1 MAKEKTGKSLV
12 IVESPSKSKTIEKYL
27 GNEFIVTSCKGHIR
41 DLKTTGYGG
50 FGIDIDNGFQPMY
63 KLINDKLPVIREL
76 KQLVKEVDK
85 VYLAT
90 DPDREGEAI
99 SWHLY
104 EVLKLEKKDYERM
117 VFNEVTK
124 DAILDAKDHGRDIDI
139 DLVHSQESRR
149 MLDRIIGFSLSKL
162 LQRKIG
168 SKSAGRVQSVTLK
181 LICDREKEIEKFNPE
196 EYWEIYIEFTNKK
209 KLKAKLTSLNDEKIK
224 LSNKEETDYVLNHL
238 GPKYVIDS
246 IVNKNREKEA
256 KEPYTTP
263 TLLQD
268 ASSRFGF
275 NSKKTMMIAQQL
287 YEGVEL
293 ANERLG
299 LITYMRTDSVRL
311 SHEFITSGK
320 KFIEKNYGS
329 NYYKGYKEDIQKGKN
344 VQDAHEAIRPSRIDY
359 RPDEI
364 KEYLSNDEY
373 KLYNLI
379 YNRALAALM
388 SNAIVEDEKVR
399 IDNNGYKFE
408 VTGER
413 VVFDGYLK
421 IYNDDLDE
429 DYKQLPQMNVGD
441 VCRDVLVNSEQ
452 KFTSP
457 PSRYTE
463 GRLINKMKEL
473 GIGRPSTYAQTID
486 TLKSRYYVKTV
497 NKTFVPTDQ
506 GKLTSEKLDEYFS
519 SIINVKYTAQM
530 EEKLDE
536 ISEGKI
542 VWNEELSKFYNEY
555 MPLVEKADE
564 LMPKVYPILLEETCP
579 ECGKPLIV
587 RSSRFGQ
594 FTACSGYPDCKYI
607 KKKEP
612 EPVVNTGIKCPNC
625 EKGYIVERVSK
636 KGRSA
641 GQKFFA
647 CDQYPKCRTTYSS
660 LDEIER

>member
-1 MAKEKTGKSLV
+1 MVKEKTGKSLV

-27 GNEFIVTSCKGHIR
+27 GKDYIVTSCKGHIR

-104 EVLKLEKKDYERM
+104 EVLKLEKKPYERM

-124 DAILDAKDHGRDIDI
+124 DAILDAKDNGRDIDI

-181 LICDREKEIEKFNPE
+181 LICDREKEIEAFKPE
-196 EYWEIYIEFTNKK
+196 EYWEVFIDFTNKK
-209 KLKAKLTSLNDEKIK
+209 KLKAKLVGYNEDKIK
-224 LSNKEETDYVLNHL
+224 LSNKEETDKVLSEL
-238 GPKYVIDS
+238 GSDYVIDS
-246 IVNKNREKEA
+246 IVNKEREKEA
-256 KEPYTTP
+256 REPYITS
-263 TLLQD
+263 TLLQE
-268 ASSRFGF
+268 ASSRLGF
-275 NSKKTMMIAQQL
+275 NSKKTMLIAQQL

-293 ANERLG
+293 ADERIG

-311 SHEFITSGK
+311 SNEFINNAK

-329 NYYKGYKEDIQKGKN
+329 NYYKGYKESIQKGKN
-344 VQDAHEAIRPSRIDY
+344 VQDAHEAIRPSRIEY
-359 RPDEI
+359 RPDDI
-364 KEYLSNDEY
+364 KNYLSNDEY

-388 SNAIVEDEKVR
+388 ANAIVEDEKVR

-408 VTGER
+408 VNGER

-421 IYNDDLDE
+421 IYNDDTED
-429 DYKQLPQMNVGD
+429 DYKQLPAMKVGD
-441 VCRDVLVNSEQ
+441 KCKDVNLTSEQ
-452 KFTSP
+452 KFTNP

-486 TLKSRYYVKTV
+486 TLKSRYYVKTQ
-497 NKTFVPTDQ
+497 NKAFVPTDQ

-519 SIINVKYTAQM
+519 SIINVKYTADM
-530 EEKLDE
+530 EETLDK

-564 LMPKVYPILLEETCP
+564 LMPKTYPILLDEKCP
-579 ECGKPLIV
+579 ECGRQLIV

-594 FTACSGYPDCKYI
+594 FTACSGYPECKYI

-612 EPVVNTGIKCPNC
+612 EPTINTGVKCPNC

-660 LDEIER
+660 LDEIK